1 MANLKI
7 YLDIRHV
14 SVKTKEA
21 GLKVT
26 VFHHGRTAYIALG
39 ISLKPENW
47 DANNCVVVKHPR
59 RKTLNE
65 EIKTK
70 MAEYQL
76 AFAQIVA
83 KYDIDNLN
91 VNELKDM
98 LEDWKNSDKLR
109 IDDNC
114 VMSVFHRFMEHKT
127 GRTKNLYHCT
137 EKKIRAFLG
146 KEADRLRFEQVNV
159 EWLHRFN
166 DYLAQTAPSANA
178 RSIHMRNFRAVF
190 NYAIDNEITS
200 NYPFRRFKIKGEP
213 TRKRN
218 FDVET
223 LRAIF
228 NADVLD
234 PWMEKY
240 RDLFKLTFML
250 IGINFVDLCNLTDV
264 RNGRIEYIRAKTHK
278 PYSIKMEPE
287 IEEFIGKYRGDNHL
301 LNYMDTYKDYRSFY
315 MNTCIGL
322 KAIRERLVE
331 KNVAN
336 IDTLT
341 TYWARHS
348 WATIAASLDIPKET
362 IAAALG
368 HSSHTVTDIYIEFDY
383 RKVDEA
389 NRRVLN
395 WVLYGYDGGYAPKN
409 KEMQSEKGSV
419 LRAEKRSDMR
429 SINRSAWCS
438 K

>member
-1 MANLKI
+1 MAKLKI
-7 YLDIRHV
+7 FLDARHV
-14 SVKTKEA
+14 SVKTSEA
-21 GLKVT
+21 ALKVA
-26 VFHHGRTAYIALG
+26 VSHLSKTAYIPLE
-39 ISLKPENW
+39 ISLKPSQW
-47 DANNCVVVKHPR
+47 DAKGCKVTQHPKRKSLNDAISAKLLEYKVVLSEV
-59 RKTLNE
+59 
-65 EIKTK
+65 
-70 MAEYQL
+70 AE
-76 AFAQIVA
+76 
-83 KYDIDNLN
+83 KYDLDTLSA
-91 VNELKDM
+91 NELRD
-98 LEDWKNSDKLR
+98 LLVDWKNSDKIR

-114 VMSVFHRFMEHKT
+114 VMSVFGRFMEHKT
-127 GRTKNLYHCT
+127 GRTRNLYECT

-166 DYLAQTAPSANA
+166 DYLAQTAPSANS
-178 RSIHMRNFRAVF
+178 RSIHMRNFRAIF
-190 NYAIDNEITS
+190 NYAIDNEITT

-234 PWMEKY
+234 SWMVRY

-250 IGINFVDLCNLTDV
+250 IGINFVDLCNLKDV
-264 RNGRIEYIRAKTHK
+264 RNGRIEYVRAKTHK
-278 PYSIKMEPE
+278 LYSIKLEPE
-287 IEEFIGKYRGDNHL
+287 IEAIIAKYRGDIHL

-315 MNTCIGL
+315 MNTCTGL
-322 KAIRERLVE
+322 KAIRERLAE
-331 KNVAN
+331 KNIVN

-389 NRRVLN
+389 NRRILF
-395 WVLYGYDGGYAPKN
+395 L
-409 KEMQSEKGSV
+409 
-419 LRAEKRSDMR
+419 
-429 SINRSAWCS
+429 
-438 K
+438 

>member
-1 MANLKI
+1 MAKLKI
-7 YLDIRHV
+7 FLDARHV
-14 SVKTKEA
+14 SVKTSEA
-21 GLKVT
+21 ALKVA
-26 VFHHGRTAYIALG
+26 VSHLSKTAYIPLE
-39 ISLKPENW
+39 ISLKPSQW
-47 DANNCVVVKHPR
+47 DAKGCKVTQHPKRKSLNDAISAKLLEYKVVLSEV
-59 RKTLNE
+59 
-65 EIKTK
+65 
-70 MAEYQL
+70 AE
-76 AFAQIVA
+76 
-83 KYDIDNLN
+83 KYDLDTLSA
-91 VNELKDM
+91 NELRD
-98 LEDWKNSDKLR
+98 LLVDWKNSDKIR

-114 VMSVFHRFMEHKT
+114 VMSVFGRFMEHKT
-127 GRTKNLYHCT
+127 GRTRNLYECT

-166 DYLAQTAPSANA
+166 DYLAQTAPSANS
-178 RSIHMRNFRAVF
+178 RSIHMRNFRAIF
-190 NYAIDNEITS
+190 NYAIDNEITT

-234 PWMEKY
+234 PWMVRY

-250 IGINFVDLCNLTDV
+250 IGINFVDLCNLKDV
-264 RNGRIEYIRAKTHK
+264 RNGRIEYVRAKTHK
-278 PYSIKMEPE
+278 LYSIKLEPE
-287 IEEFIGKYRGDNHL
+287 IEAIIAKYRGDIHL

-315 MNTCIGL
+315 MNTCTGL
-322 KAIRERLVE
+322 KAIRERLAE
-331 KNVAN
+331 KDIVN

-341 TYWARHS
+341 TY

-395 WVLYGYDGGYAPKN
+395 WVLYGYEGGYAPQ
-409 KEMQSEKGSV
+409 EVEKPVPTIPS
-419 LRAEKRSDMR
+419 LREAKSSRNVVGFEFGKVV
-429 SINRSAWCS
+429 
-438 K
+438 